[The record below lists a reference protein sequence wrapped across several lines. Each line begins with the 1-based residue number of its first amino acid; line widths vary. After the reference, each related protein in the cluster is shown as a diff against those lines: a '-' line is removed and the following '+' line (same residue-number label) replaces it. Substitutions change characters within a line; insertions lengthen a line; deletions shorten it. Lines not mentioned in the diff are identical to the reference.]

1 MNQVNRSRLFTASC
15 FALITTAFAFAIRAG
30 ILNELNETLNLDD
43 KQLGWIN
50 ASAIFGFP
58 VATIVGGILYNV
70 IGAKKMVWLAFATH
84 LLGIIL
90 TVTAGS
96 FEMLLLSNFL
106 IGFAN
111 GTVEAA
117 CNPLIAA
124 MYKDDLTVQLNKF
137 HVWFPGGLA
146 IGSLIAQF
154 MTGASWQ
161 SQIAVMF
168 IPLVIYG
175 YLFWGQEF
183 PDAEG
188 AGQAKVSDNLSGML
202 SPLYIFMLLCMTFT
216 ATSELGTQ
224 QWVER
229 LLGKAGAQPLL
240 ILALVTGLMA
250 LGRFFGGGLI
260 HRFKPTGVLW
270 GSSVI
275 ATIGIVLMSQATGGL
290 TYLAAV
296 MFAIGVCFF
305 WPTMIGFVGE
315 YIPKAGAFGMSL
327 IGGVGMMATGWFQ
340 PIIGGWITDGK
351 IAEANALGHSVST
364 SEQLTELLKTLPTDI
379 ANSIELKAGQAA
391 LDNIAVF
398 PAILIVLF
406 GILFF
411 WTRKQNATH

>member
-1 MNQVNRSRLFTASC
+1 MKPQVNRDRLFLASC

-30 ILNELNETLNLDD
+30 ILNELNQSLHLDD

-50 ASAIFGFP
+50 ALAIFGFP
-58 VATIVGGILYNV
+58 VATIVGGFLYN
-70 IGAKKMVWLAFATH
+70 ILGAKKMVWLAFGTH
-84 LLGIIL
+84 IVGILLTI
-90 TVTAGS
+90 TAGS

-124 MYKDDLTVQLNKF
+124 MYKDNITVQLNKF

-146 IGSLIAQF
+146 IGSLIAQV

-161 SQIAVMF
+161 SQVAVML
-168 IPLVIYG
+168 IPAVIYG
-175 YLFWGQEF
+175 FLFWNQEF

-188 AGQAKVSDNLSGML
+188 AGQAKVSDNLGGML
-202 SPLYIFMLLCMTFT
+202 TPLYIFMLVCMSLT
-216 ATSELGTQ
+216 ATTELGTQ

-229 LLGKAGAQPLL
+229 LLGNAGAQPLL
-240 ILALVTGLMA
+240 VLALVTGLMA
-250 LGRFFGGGLI
+250 VGRFLGGPLI
-260 HRFKPTGVLW
+260 HRLKPMGVLW
-270 GSSVI
+270 ISSLV

-290 TYLAAV
+290 TYLAAIL
-296 MFAIGVCFF
+296 FAVGVCFF

-327 IGGVGMMATGWFQ
+327 IGGVGMLATGWFQ
-340 PIIGGWITDGK
+340 PIIGGWLEESRREAKAQNPSITDQ
-351 IAEANALGHSVST
+351 AAD
-364 SEQLTELLKTLPTDI
+364 LL
-379 ANSIELKAGQAA
+379 AGQAT
-391 LDNIAVF
+391 LDNLAIF

-406 GILFF
+406 GILYF
-411 WTRKQNATH
+411 WTKNKSSQGSH